1 MHKPFAAR
9 CLATNP
15 RASHGNSYSLF
26 PLPRNVNCSGCMTT
40 NARPFLDGST
50 NSGSDRTVRRRN
62 NAIVDSIGWLGGLED
77 VDESKF
83 KMEKGETGSVVASAP
98 VADGEVVAS
107 IPGSVWLTRQAA
119 LKSPIGQY
127 IETLDPWLS
136 VSLFLIHEKNN
147 KESIWSEYIE
157 LLCSKPPSTP
167 ILWTDSEVDLLK
179 GTQIWESVFSYR
191 NFYKETYQVLY
202 NQILEPNADVFP
214 LNEYSEE
221 AFLWA
226 ACIVRALSHPPL
238 DGENIAIVP
247 ALESLAHKRGDRS
260 NVNLEIRSGGLFGGS
275 ESLGIKATR
284 AIGQGTPVAF
294 DYAPTKTE
302 GHVLL
307 NHGTIDPEAPGT
319 FAITLVLPEDDGFYD
334 DKLDILEMNNLEA
347 SSEFVMR
354 TGSPP
359 EDNMIAML
367 RLINLEGPDAFL
379 LESIFRNE
387 IWEHLNLPISEPNER
402 AVYESMASGCLSVL
416 QSCPTRIEED
426 IDLLKSM
433 TNKLSNEAMAISI
446 RLGEKEVLEAAL
458 RYFEGRMSQL
468 ENLEYYSE
476 RRLKRLG
483 LLDKEGKPTDWD
495 SFFDD
500 GIA

>member
-1 MHKPFAAR
+1 MIAR
-9 CLATNP
+9 CWTTKA
-15 RASHGNSYSLF
+15 RASHSNSCSLCSQ
-26 PLPRNVNCSGCMTT
+26 PKYINCSLSVAT
-40 NARPFLDGST
+40 NARPFLRSRSR
-50 NSGSDRTVRRRN
+50 NSGSNRAVPT

-83 KMEKGETGSVVASAP
+83 KIERGDNGSVVASGP
-98 VADGEVVAS
+98 VADGESVAS

-127 IETLDPWLS
+127 VETLDPWLS
-136 VSLFLIHEKNN
+136 IAIFLMHEKNS
-147 KESIWSEYIE
+147 KKSMWAEYIE

-167 ILWTDSEVDLLK
+167 ILWKDSEVELLK

-191 NFYKETYQVLY
+191 NFYKETYEALRQK
-202 NQILEPNADVFP
+202 IFEPNAGVFP
-214 LNEYSEE
+214 LNEYSQEE
-221 AFLWA
+221 FLWA
-226 ACIVRALSHPPL
+226 ACIVRALSHTPL
-238 DGENIAIVP
+238 DGENIALVP
-247 ALESLAHKRGDRS
+247 TLESLGHKRGEKA

-284 AIGQGTPVAF
+284 AIPQGTPMAF

-307 NHGTIDPEAPGT
+307 NHGTMDPESPGT

-347 SSEFVMR
+347 SSEFVLR

-402 AVYESMASGCLSVL
+402 AVYESMATGCSSVL

-426 IDLLKSM
+426 IDLLKSIADKM
-433 TNKLSNEAMAISI
+433 SNEAMAISI

-468 ENLEYYSE
+468 EDFEYYSE

-495 SFFDD
+495 SFFED

>member
-1 MHKPFAAR
+1 MDRPFAAKR
-9 CLATNP
+9 LASKS
-15 RASHGNSYSLF
+15 RVGRSNS
-26 PLPRNVNCSGCMTT
+26 CSMFLMLKKVPCGLHVAT
-40 NARPFLDGST
+40 NARPFLRRRT
-50 NSGSDRTVRRRN
+50 NSGSDRAVAT
-62 NAIVDSIGWLGGLED
+62 NAAVDSIGWLGGLED
-77 VDESKF
+77 VDESKL
-83 KMEKGETGSVVASAP
+83 KIESGDNSSVVASAP

-136 VSLFLIHEKNN
+136 IAIFLIHERKN
-147 KESIWSEYIE
+147 KESMWADYIE

-167 ILWTDSEVDLLK
+167 ILWTDSEVELLK
-179 GTQIWESVFSYR
+179 GTQIWESVYSYR
-191 NFYKETYQVLY
+191 NFYKETYEALRD
-202 NQILEPNADVFP
+202 QIFEPNADVFP
-214 LNEYSEE
+214 LNEYSQED
-221 AFLWA
+221 FLWA
-226 ACIVRALSHPPL
+226 ACIVRALSHSPL

-247 ALESLAHKRGDRS
+247 TLESLAHKRGERA

-275 ESLGIKATR
+275 ESLSIKAAR
-284 AIGQGTPVAF
+284 AIAQGTPVAF

-319 FAITLVLPEDDGFYD
+319 FAITLVLPEDDVFYD
-334 DKLDILEMNNLEA
+334 DKLDVLEMNNLEA
-347 SSEFVMR
+347 SSEFVLR

-387 IWEHLNLPISEPNER
+387 IWDHLSLPISEPNER

-426 IDLLKSM
+426 IDLLKST
-433 TNKLSNEAMAISI
+433 TNTMSTEAMAISI

-458 RYFEGRMSQL
+458 RFFEGRMSQL
-468 ENLEYYSE
+468 EDFEYYSE

-495 SFFDD
+495 SFFED